1 MWNAIIK
8 WMFCVCWNLY
18 YFTCVWVCTLVC
30 IQLCSYLWISRTV
43 LKVVLQFPS
52 VFNFFFFWDG
62 FSLFWKWPDK
72 LGWLVWKLQGS
83 DYLCLS
89 SGLQIG
95 PSTLDL
101 LKVCSG
107 DWTCHHVCKASSLLT
122 RYFSRC
128 ILKVKDKYFLEV

>member
-1 MWNAIIK
+1 MYVGIYIILHVFGCVHLCVYNCAAIYGSWGQSWK
-8 WMFCVCWNLY
+8 SF
-18 YFTCVWVCTLVC
+18 FSSH
-30 IQLCSYLWISRTV
+30 QLLI
-43 LKVVLQFPS
+43 
-52 VFNFFFFWDG
+52 FFFWDG